1 MIALFSNEALGA
13 PPQFFTIDIS
23 KARFATAWQRI
34 GGIVAPMILGA
45 FLSAKLPLFSSFAFL
60 GAIMIANS
68 ILVLGLLYETKGKSL
83 EQIAAAITSKA

>member
-1 MIALFSNEALGA
+1 
-13 PPQFFTIDIS
+13 
-23 KARFATAWQRI
+23 
-34 GGIVAPMILGA
+34 MILGA